1 MPNVPMPVGGPIR
14 HARQCTRTCSSPGN
28 TTLPAR
34 CPPGLSARSASPRFN
49 LSASARA
56 ADHAASASREAPRGG
71 VSKFLWIAWG
81 PSPQGPGW
89 AAPSSGGHRGQGT
102 SVSQGGPQ
110 CHGRTGAKCCA
121 PLPRAVRL
129 GKCTRTP
136 TRTHTHT
143 HSLAHSATPHYQYPR
158 APVPRLH
165 TQPKCHHHQESRT
178 NPGSLYSLPALQW
191 LQAHL
196 PPEAAPA
203 FRPAHIPEEASLR
216 TCAKGSH
223 TVAPRAR
230 GILTSFLSHSGLHM
244 PVAPYRRQSKSW
256 PGRARIKCTLT
267 SPAPPAVPW
276 ATER

>member
-1 MPNVPMPVGGPIR
+1 MPVGGPIR

-143 HSLAHSATPHYQYPR
+143 LTSTQCHATL
-158 APVPRLH
+158 PVPPGPRPPPPH
-165 TQPKCHHHQESRT
+165 TTQMPPSPGVKDQPRVPLLPSCSSMAASTPTSR
-178 NPGSLYSLPALQW
+178 SSA
-191 LQAHL
+191 
-196 PPEAAPA
+196 
-203 FRPAHIPEEASLR
+203 RISSR
-216 TCAKGSH
+216 SH
-223 TVAPRAR
+223 TR
-230 GILTSFLSHSGLHM
+230 GGVTANLRKGVPHRGTQGERHSH
-244 PVAPYRRQSKSW
+244 
-256 PGRARIKCTLT
+256 
-267 SPAPPAVPW
+267 
-276 ATER
+276 